1 MSKRDTA
8 CLKINL
14 QSYGGEH
21 MKKSVTAIIMVFA
34 LLVSFAACQRL
45 PEDTEGFVVE
55 SKAYYVDGEGV
66 TRNVESE
73 TDEKGKTVY
82 YYMDANGNKVT
93 LKKKDV
99 VVESTKIRETEKE
112 SFSLTPEE
120 QSFFDIYNNPEA
132 FDQLIDS
139 SMTVPELDLSDEAIS
154 EEKFE
159 EIEVEL
165 DSSGKPVHENVEKTY
180 EEIMKGN
187 EFTVDVVF
195 KGIVNGTTTTV
206 PMKASR
212 DGDKVYIETAIPV
225 EGQGSLKCNII
236 MRDGK
241 CYFVLPAMRAYM
253 AAPVESMDEIFTED
267 FFATSEQDTRGN
279 YVSSAEVVLEGKT
292 YICDI
297 YESNGATSK
306 EYYLDGNLKRVE
318 VINGEDDITIIQF
331 NEVSEK
337 VDKSVFKVPTHYM
350 DMSRLMNMSD
360 VAA

>member
-1 MSKRDTA
+1 
-8 CLKINL
+8 
-14 QSYGGEH
+14 
-21 MKKSVTAIIMVFA
+21 MKKSITAIIMVFA
-34 LLVSFAACQRL
+34 LLMSFASCKRL

-55 SKAYYVDGEGV
+55 SKAYYVDSEGV
-66 TRNVESE
+66 TRNVENE
-73 TDEKGKTVY
+73 VDEKGKTVY
-82 YYMDANGNKVT
+82 YYIDDNGNKVT

-99 VVESTKIRETEKE
+99 VVESTKIREEKE

-139 SMTVPELDLSDEAIS
+139 SVTAPELDLSDDAIS
-154 EEKFE
+154 EENFE
-159 EIEVEL
+159 KIEVEL
-165 DSSGKPVHENVEKTY
+165 DNSGKPVHEDVEKTY
-180 EEIMKGN
+180 EEILQGDK
-187 EFTVDVVF
+187 FTVDVVF
-195 KGIVNGTTTTV
+195 KGIVNGTETTV

-212 DGDKVYIETAIPV
+212 DGNKVYIETAIPV

-236 MRDGK
+236 MRDDK

-253 AAPVESMDEIFTED
+253 AAPAESMGEIFTED
-267 FFATSEQDTRGN
+267 FFATAEQETQGK

-297 YESNGATSK
+297 YEADGVTSK

-318 VINGEDDITIIQF
+318 VINGEDITIMQF
-331 NEVSEK
+331 NEVSDK
-337 VDKSVFKVPTHYM
+337 VDKSLFKVPKNYM
-350 DMSRLMNMSD
+350 DMSRFMNMSD